1 MNHGL
6 SPLHLSNL
14 LPLHVGELSAYRL
27 QNAENYV
34 GIYANTRA
42 YADSF
47 LPSTVCGIMDCLLNY
62 MKWVSG
68 PIYFAL

>member
-47 LPSTVCGIMDCLLNY
+47 LPSTLQAWNNLPEAV
-62 MKWVSG
+62 
-68 PIYFAL
+68 